1 MQTRTISKVLSL
13 GSLLTLCA
21 CGSESEEPPRDEP
34 NNGTAAGPA
43 QGGSS
48 PTGGGSSTAGSD
60 GGGST
65 STGGDGSSG
74 SSTGGS
80 ATAGSSTGGGSS
92 SEACAPDPAE
102 CTSSSALEK
111 MALADFENGQG
122 WFLFANPD

>member
-1 MQTRTISKVLSL
+1 MQTRTISKVLSP

-65 STGGDGSSG
+65 STGGDG
-74 SSTGGS
+74 TGGRS
-80 ATAGSSTGGGSS
+80 ETSRVTVLPEATPRGAAARRRGGS
-92 SEACAPDPAE
+92 
-102 CTSSSALEK
+102 
-111 MALADFENGQG
+111 QR
-122 WFLFANPD
+122 